1 MLHRSKLPL
10 IIVISLAVIAVC
22 ALFIILFIANYPNN
36 NDIEGGCC
44 TCLDCPEC
52 DVCCDCANPYLN
64 KK

>member
-1 MLHRSKLPL
+1 MTFRPKPL
-10 IIVISLAVIAVC
+10 FIIIVIVLAIIAICGVLF
-22 ALFIILFIANYPNN
+22 ALLIAPHLNN
-36 NDIEGGCC
+36 IEGGCC